1 MSLLALP
8 VEMLCEISEHISSVE
23 DLNAFMWINRQFY
36 QLFNQYLYQY
46 DREYCGSSALLK
58 AATSGNMAT
67 LERYFEEQREI
78 MDMTKVQAAMQL
90 AVENSRHSAAV
101 YLIEKGANVNAEI
114 EYFSTLLQLSAWL
127 GDGEM
132 LKLLI
137 DQGADINVQGGHYGS
152 ALQAAAWAGTERM
165 VQLLLQN
172 GADVNAQGGYFG
184 NALQG
189 ASWAGKKDV
198 VVLLLSQGAPVD
210 ALAGFYGTAL
220 QAASVRGRTEVV
232 QILLNHG
239 ADANIQGG
247 HYSTACMAA
256 SAGGHWRVEGLLR
269 YWAWRQRHQDI
280 LQTISLLCI
289 DLQNLCI

>member
-8 VEMLCEISEHISSVE
+8 VEMLYEISEHISSVK
-23 DLNAFMWINRQFY
+23 DLNAFVWINRQFY
-36 QLFNQYLYQY
+36 LLFNQYLYRY
-46 DREYCGSSALLK
+46 DREHCGSSALLK

-67 LERYFEEQREI
+67 LERYFEEQHETVDTTR
-78 MDMTKVQAAMQL
+78 VQAAIQL

-101 YLIEKGANVNAEI
+101 YLCRKGANVNAEI
-114 EYFSTLLQLSAWL
+114 EYFGTLLQLSAWL

-137 DQGADINVQGGHYGS
+137 DQGADINTQGGHYGT
-152 ALQAAAWAGTERM
+152 ALQAASWAGTERM

-189 ASWAGKKDV
+189 ASWVGNKDV
-198 VVLLLSQGAPVD
+198 VVLLLSQGAAVD

-220 QAASVRGRTEVV
+220 QAASARGRTEIV
-232 QILLNHG
+232 QILLSHG

-247 HYSTACMAA
+247 RYSTACKAA
-256 SAGGHWRVEGLLR
+256 SAGGHLRVEGLLR
-269 YWAWRQRHQDI
+269 YWAWYQRRQEFLR
-280 LQTISLLCI
+280 TISLLCI
-289 DLQNLCI
+289 GLQHLCI